1 MKQSLI
7 QYMHMKHLPSW
18 SDLVQSALAIFVL
31 SVSLASTSVKAH
43 DIKVLTTGAYK
54 QMVVAMVPIFEAQT
68 GHKIKM
74 DNDTAGGLVKRIKA
88 GEAFDVLI
96 LTPEALSGLAKA
108 SVVDPKTMVSIAKVG
123 IGVAVKSGQVQPK
136 IQTVDDFLLALKN
149 AKKVAYIDPASGGSS
164 GLYLDQLFKSKGWS
178 EMVSAK
184 AVLINGGYV
193 AEALVRGEADLAIHQ
208 ISEIVP
214 VKGATLVGPLP
225 EELQN
230 YTTYAGAVSAQTP
243 WPQVAQDFLS
253 LLLSAPAAKMMSDKG
268 MSPLN

>member
-1 MKQSLI
+1 MKQ
-7 QYMHMKHLPSW
+7 LPSW
-18 SDLVQSALAIFVL
+18 FDFVQGVL
-31 SVSLASTSVKAH
+31 SLFLLSCALTATGVKAH
-43 DIKVLTTGAYK
+43 DIQVLTTGAYK
-54 QMVVAMVPIFEAQT
+54 QMVLAMIPIFEAQT
-68 GHKIKM
+68 GHKIRM

-88 GEAFDVLI
+88 GETFDVLI

-108 SVVDPKTMVSIAKVG
+108 AVVDPKTIVSIAKVG
-123 IGVAVKSGQVQPK
+123 IGVAVKSGQGPPR
-136 IQTVDDFLLALKN
+136 IHTVDDFLLALRN

-178 EMVSAK
+178 EIVSAK

-230 YTTYAGAVSAQTP
+230 YTTYAGALSAKSAR
-243 WPQVAQDFLS
+243 PQEAQVFLT
-253 LLLSAPAAKMMSDKG
+253 LLLSAQAANLMRDKG
-268 MSPLN
+268 MMPLN